1 MLVGWLVRSLVGSV
15 FSLPSTATAP
25 SPFALPCLIVISP
38 LRQLEHSC
46 LLVVVWRLLSPLF
59 PFLSFPSP
67 DSLSLSF
74 SSTTYP
80 RLYFAISLLPF
91 FLSLFLPS
99 ILVVVVVVYPFS
111 FALCCLY
118 SNSRR
123 IFLQL
128 FLHFPLPVF
137 CRLSS
142 LSLLLLQRQLLLAP
156 NVPIL
161 RFCVAYAAATLAICL
176 LFTQHVCV
184 SPVCPRFTHSR
195 FTVNAV

>member
-1 MLVGWLVRSLVGSV
+1 MLFRS
-15 FSLPSTATAP
+15 TAP

-46 LLVVVWRLLSPLF
+46 LLVVVWRLLSPLLS
-59 PFLSFPSP
+59 FLSFPFRP
-67 DSLSLSF
+67 PTLSLSLSL
-74 SSTTYP
+74 TTYP

-99 ILVVVVVVYPFS
+99 ILVVVVVYPFS
-111 FALCCLY
+111 L
-118 SNSRR
+118 
-123 IFLQL
+123 
-128 FLHFPLPVF
+128 LPVIEF
-137 CRLSS
+137 TPNFPATFPALSSPCFLPSRSS
-142 LSLLLLQRQLLLAP
+142 LSLLLLLWQLLLLAP

-184 SPVCPRFTHSR
+184 SPVCPRFTHFR

>member
-46 LLVVVWRLLSPLF
+46 LLVVVWRLLSPLLS
-59 PFLSFPSP
+59 FLSFPFRP
-67 DSLSLSF
+67 PSF
-74 SSTTYP
+74 SLFFFDYLSQA
-80 RLYFAISLLPF
+80 LFCHLIAAF

-99 ILVVVVVVYPFS
+99 ILVVVVVVYSFS